1 MFLAFSPTV
10 ELADAEEKLHG
21 LMDGTMEDATGF
33 AFEVYDTNKDG
44 YVDADEF
51 ASVLQATVKQK
62 ERRQSSI
69 PKEIGALKAAATG
82 AGADSA
88 AGGDDDDED
97 GWACWE
103 SFWSTTAVAKFR
115 IDSQPPFK
123 TTLVLTHVYAQHCPG
138 STMETTW

>member
-1 MFLAFSPTV
+1 MRSNPYLIAIDPRVRMFLAFSPTV

-62 ERRQSSI
+62 ERRQSSV
-69 PKEIGALKAAATG
+69 PKEMGALKAAASG
-82 AGADSA
+82 A
-88 AGGDDDDED
+88 AGGGNDDDED
-97 GWACWE
+97 G
-103 SFWSTTAVAKFR
+103 
-115 IDSQPPFK
+115 
-123 TTLVLTHVYAQHCPG
+123 
-138 STMETTW
+138 

>member
-1 MFLAFSPTV
+1 MFLAFNPTV

-62 ERRQSSI
+62 ERRQSTI
-69 PKEIGALKAAATG
+69 PKDVGARKVAASYIS
-82 AGADSA
+82 DSA
-88 AGGDDDDED
+88 AGGKGKAHENDDED
-97 GWACWE
+97 E
-103 SFWSTTAVAKFR
+103 
-115 IDSQPPFK
+115 
-123 TTLVLTHVYAQHCPG
+123 
-138 STMETTW
+138 